1 MQNVNAMNQVTGL
14 IFLLQ
19 ESQGFNT
26 IFNSLNDFGHRL
38 EPKHLLFALKFP
50 LKKQFFLKLYN
61 CTFHPVLNMQHGP
74 WRSYYSQEVQL
85 LDNWLYKTIKNLKQP

>member
-38 EPKHLLFALKFP
+38 EPKIAFCLKISP
-50 LKKQFFLKLYN
+50 
-61 CTFHPVLNMQHGP
+61 
-74 WRSYYSQEVQL
+74 
-85 LDNWLYKTIKNLKQP
+85 

>member
-1 MQNVNAMNQVTGL
+1 MQNVNAMKQVTGL

-26 IFNSLNDFGHRL
+26 IFNSLNDFAHRFD
-38 EPKHLLFALKFP
+38 PKHLPFASKIS
-50 LKKQFFLKLYN
+50 LKKQFFLELYN

-74 WRSYYSQEVQL
+74 WRSCYGQEVQL
-85 LDNWLYKTIKNLKQP
+85 LDNWLYKTIQNLKQP

>member
-1 MQNVNAMNQVTGL
+1 MQNVNAMKQVTGL

-26 IFNSLNDFGHRL
+26 IFNSLNDFAHRF
-38 EPKHLLFALKFP
+38 EPKHLPFASKISLT
-50 LKKQFFLKLYN
+50 KQFFLELYN

-74 WRSYYSQEVQL
+74 WRSGYGQQVQL
-85 LDNWLYKTIKNLKQP
+85 LGNWLYKTIQNLKQP